1 MWVMRDSN
9 VANAAKESAQNEFP
23 HGLLDFCTLGGWSPT
38 FPVPVWE
45 RLVCTQRADVPHDIK
60 RVEGWRGSTRGG
72 LLATLKAANKRRAL
86 PEQLGLGLLYW
97 AAGEP
102 QQRGRQ
108 MAKELE
114 GKVAVVTG
122 AASGIGLAST
132 EAMLAAGSRV
142 VMVDRD
148 EAALKTL
155 CKKYGNTLIPLVID
169 LLDPKDCAT
178 LLPRVLE
185 KAGQLDILHANAGTY
200 VGGDLVDADTVAIDR
215 MLNLN
220 VNVVIKNVHDV
231 LPHMIERRTGDIIVT
246 SSLAAHFPTPWE
258 PVYASSK
265 WAINCFVQTVRR
277 QVFKHGIRVGSIS
290 PGPVIS
296 ALLADWPPEKLK
308 EAKESGSL
316 LEASEVANVIMFMLT
331 RPRGM
336 TIRDVVMLPTNFD
349 L

>member
-1 MWVMRDSN
+1 
-9 VANAAKESAQNEFP
+9 
-23 HGLLDFCTLGGWSPT
+23 
-38 FPVPVWE
+38 
-45 RLVCTQRADVPHDIK
+45 
-60 RVEGWRGSTRGG
+60 
-72 LLATLKAANKRRAL
+72 
-86 PEQLGLGLLYW
+86 
-97 AAGEP
+97 
-102 QQRGRQ
+102 
-108 MAKELE
+108 MAKDLE

-122 AASGIGLAST
+122 AASGIGLASSA
-132 EAMLAAGSRV
+132 AMLAAGARV
-142 VMVDRD
+142 VLVDRAD
-148 EAALKTL
+148 AALKVI
-155 CKKYGNTLIPLVID
+155 CDRYGDAAIPLVID

-185 KAGQLDILHANAGTY
+185 KTGQLDILHANAGTY
-200 VGGDLVDADTVAIDR
+200 IGGDLVDADSTAIDR

-220 VNVVIKNVHDV
+220 VNVVMKNVHGV
-231 LPHMIERRTGDIIVT
+231 LPHMIERRTGDIIIT

-290 PGPVIS
+290 PGPVIT
-296 ALLADWPPEKLK
+296 ALIADWPPEKLK
-308 EAKESGSL
+308 EARDSGSL
-316 LEASEVANVIMFMLT
+316 LEPSEVADVVMFMLT